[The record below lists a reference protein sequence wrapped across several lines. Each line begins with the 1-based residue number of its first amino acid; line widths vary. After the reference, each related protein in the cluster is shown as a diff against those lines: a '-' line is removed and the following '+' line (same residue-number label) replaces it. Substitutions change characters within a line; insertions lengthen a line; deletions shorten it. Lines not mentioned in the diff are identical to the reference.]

1 MGFYGKIGA
10 GLNFYNLIKGR
21 GGGGDGVRGVF
32 YIFNVPREEGF
43 NDFRWNLTEEEGG
56 IKKTQF

>member
-21 GGGGDGVRGVF
+21 VGGGDGVRGGVL
-32 YIFNVPREEGF
+32 YIQRP
-43 NDFRWNLTEEEGG
+43 EGG
-56 IKKTQF
+56 GVQRF